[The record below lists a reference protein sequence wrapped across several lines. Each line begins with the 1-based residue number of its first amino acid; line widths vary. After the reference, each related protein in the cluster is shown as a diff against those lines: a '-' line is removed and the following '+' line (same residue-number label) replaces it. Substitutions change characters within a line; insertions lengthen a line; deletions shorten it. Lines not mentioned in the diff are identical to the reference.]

1 MTQKRVNYSTD
12 PGLINEPG
20 ASTPTAFTPKDPA
33 SEQPFG
39 PPELVK
45 IVKRIFS
52 TARETPN
59 LAQCAPALTSG
70 SSITE
75 EMPTQKETLES
86 KPSKRPPNRE
96 ATAPAKELVT
106 PKDRAHI
113 HDVECCGPGDWEKPN
128 PSNTYIPSLL
138 NDNTGLSSRQ
148 LPSPSPV
155 RAADRSTPPDE
166 EQIRNASWKPQDGPA
181 SQCEYVSPPPPIVNI
196 AITIARCVQETMD
209 QAQPSHAPMVATQ
222 NTTNSPLQHRAETE
236 GAPKQ
241 SPQPMVPGETHGHT
255 ATCTPVNM
263 QQIALTKIRII
274 IDQLTGQLLSTI
286 KYIQRINQ
294 QYNTSVQHIITAT
307 NHKVQQTSIY
317 IPLIR
322 NHPTID
328 DTLDAKIAKP
338 LIECVDQ
345 HYHQIYEEQY
355 NKMFT
360 NTQQTYLHI
369 LSENQLTPI
378 KHLAEKILLDS
389 LENFANYIRFKFK
402 NDHHSNP
409 IMATPPPT
417 RTNNKQTDHTISTH
431 HHTSPNVLE
440 NDPTETQAH
449 NHSTPSP
456 INTENNTTNN
466 TTRSGKSHKQRIK
479 YKKEHTVEN
488 CLNPHCFTCAKN
500 NIINLSDSTLT
511 RNQILLLNKGLSFVP
526 TAKNAPAHEILRDF
540 NTITNKTKRKLKRL
554 INPPRTPR
562 PNDEPT
568 LIRKTEQFNDNTN
581 TQNLGPKPL
590 EDAFLAMKNEIANIK
605 ETHTTKYNLTR
616 GERLALT
623 QLSSNHDLIINKADK
638 GFTIVVR
645 NRDEYI
651 KAGLE
656 HLSDKNTYISLERNY
671 TNDVTHI
678 ITNTLKDLCTRG
690 LISPNMKEYCLP
702 PKSPRTA
709 LIYFLAKI
717 HENPIGIRPIVSTVN
732 SATANLAEC
741 LYFYLQPI
749 MKSLPAYLKDTGQF
763 LEEISNIQVHKN
775 TWLITVDVKSLYTNI
790 PNDEG
795 IQACYE
801 AWRRQELT
809 DPQHPPAETLRHL
822 LELVLK
828 LNTFEFNEKYYLQ
841 IFGTAMGSK
850 LAPAYANTFMGRL
863 EVAIL
868 DSSPT
873 KPTYYRRF
881 IDDIFMIWP
890 HSEEELDK
898 FITHMNN
905 QNKSIQFTYEKNLTK
920 ITFLDVIVSKQN
932 DQTDTDSPIKL
943 STRTHIKN
951 TNKQLYVKNESYH
964 PPGTGKGI
972 IIGEAIRYLRTNSNS
987 NSFHKMI
994 HKHKR
999 NLAKRGYNKNK
1010 INNILSNIKFSDR
1023 HKYKVTRNKKPNN
1036 QVL

>member
-12 PGLINEPG
+12 PCLINITPVYNTSLQQQIIKYNKHQYTFHLSVITPPSMTH
-20 ASTPTAFTPKDPA
+20 STPK
-33 SEQPFG
+33 
-39 PPELVK
+39 L
-45 IVKRIFS
+45 
-52 TARETPN
+52 PN
-59 LAQCAPALTSG
+59 
-70 SSITE
+70 
-75 EMPTQKETLES
+75 
-86 KPSKRPPNRE
+86 
-96 ATAPAKELVT
+96 
-106 PKDRAHI
+106 H
-113 HDVECCGPGDWEKPN
+113 
-128 PSNTYIPSLL
+128 LL
-138 NDNTGLSSRQ
+138 NVLTN
-148 LPSPSPV
+148 
-155 RAADRSTPPDE
+155 
-166 EQIRNASWKPQDGPA
+166 
-181 SQCEYVSPPPPIVNI
+181 
-196 AITIARCVQETMD
+196 ITIRSMRNNIIKCLQTHNKHTCT
-209 QAQPSHAPMVATQ
+209 SYRK
-222 NTTNSPLQHRAETE
+222 TNSPQLNTLLR
-236 GAPKQ
+236 K
-241 SPQPMVPGETHGHT
+241 SFWTHWKT
-255 ATCTPVNM
+255 
-263 QQIALTKIRII
+263 
-274 IDQLTGQLLSTI
+274 
-286 KYIQRINQ
+286 
-294 QYNTSVQHIITAT
+294 
-307 NHKVQQTSIY
+307 
-317 IPLIR
+317 
-322 NHPTID
+322 
-328 DTLDAKIAKP
+328 
-338 LIECVDQ
+338 
-345 HYHQIYEEQY
+345 
-355 NKMFT
+355 
-360 NTQQTYLHI
+360 
-369 LSENQLTPI
+369 
-378 KHLAEKILLDS
+378 
-389 LENFANYIRFKFK
+389 ANYIRFKFK

-431 HHTSPNVLE
+431 HHISPNVLE

-656 HLSDKNTYISLERNY
+656 HLSHKNTYISLERNY

-717 HENPIGIRPIVSTVN
+717 HKNPIGIRPIVSTVN

-741 LYFYLQPI
+741 LDFYLQPI

-795 IQACYE
+795 IQPAMKPG
-801 AWRRQELT
+801 AGKNSLT
-809 DPQHPPAETLRHL
+809 PNTHQ
-822 LELVLK
+822 LK
-828 LNTFEFNEKYYLQ
+828 
-841 IFGTAMGSK
+841 
-850 LAPAYANTFMGRL
+850 
-863 EVAIL
+863 
-868 DSSPT
+868 
-873 KPTYYRRF
+873 
-881 IDDIFMIWP
+881 
-890 HSEEELDK
+890 H
-898 FITHMNN
+898 
-905 QNKSIQFTYEKNLTK
+905 
-920 ITFLDVIVSKQN
+920 
-932 DQTDTDSPIKL
+932 
-943 STRTHIKN
+943 
-951 TNKQLYVKNESYH
+951 
-964 PPGTGKGI
+964 
-972 IIGEAIRYLRTNSNS
+972 
-987 NSFHKMI
+987 
-994 HKHKR
+994 
-999 NLAKRGYNKNK
+999 
-1010 INNILSNIKFSDR
+1010 
-1023 HKYKVTRNKKPNN
+1023 
-1036 QVL
+1036 